1 MDGGYRGTI
10 GWRPSPQFDTLEKQQ
25 TKSELTTTTTNLQRT
40 LRTLVTLTCLA
51 SINLV
56 IAADIPTA
64 SPEDVG
70 MSSERLQ
77 QINIVMQRHIDAGDI
92 QGAVTVVARRGKLVH
107 FETHGLMD
115 VDTGKAMDPDA
126 IFIMM
131 SSTKPLLG
139 VAAMMMIEEGLIR
152 PEDPVSKYIPEFAN
166 MQVAVLKDPMDEEIS
181 PYSVRGDIPE
191 YRLVPAH
198 RDITIHDL
206 LTHTSGLASS
216 GLGSAIAGRRQRD
229 PGATI
234 ASEIPKYGS
243 NALDFQPGARWTYS
257 PGIGLNVVSR
267 IIEIVSGK
275 PFDEFISE
283 RILEP
288 LGMNSTYFN
297 VPPEFHNRRVNIDG
311 RDMSRFFDGP
321 PTTYFSASGGL
332 SSTAG
337 DYLRFEQMLAN
348 GGELFG
354 NRLLSP
360 RSVRMMSS
368 NQIGDLYKGFSRTQ
382 EGMGFGYTVGVTVDP
397 ITSNARR
404 SAGAFGWG
412 GAFGTRSWTDPE
424 EELTAVIMLQQPFGP
439 AQYDFENAVQ
449 AAIIE

>member
-1 MDGGYRGTI
+1 MITA
-10 GWRPSPQFDTLEKQQ
+10 
-25 TKSELTTTTTNLQRT
+25 NLQKISTMIIT
-40 LRTLVTLTCLA
+40 LLCLA
-51 SINLV
+51 AANLAT
-56 IAADIPTA
+56 AAEIPTA
-64 SPEDVG
+64 TPEEVG
-70 MSSERLQ
+70 MSSARLQ
-77 QINIVMQRHIDAGDI
+77 RINTVIQRHIDAGDI

-115 VDTGKAMDPDA
+115 VENGRAMQDDS

-152 PEDPVSKYIPEFAN
+152 PEDPVSKYIPEFAD
-166 MQVAVLKDPMDEEIS
+166 MQVAVLADPSANVS
-181 PYSVRGDIPE
+181 PYSVSSDDIPE
-191 YRLVPAH
+191 YRLVPAN
-198 RDITIHDL
+198 REITIHDL
-206 LTHTSGLASS
+206 LTHTSGLASG
-216 GLGSAIAGRRQRD
+216 GLGTAIAGRIPRD
-229 PGATI
+229 SGATI
-234 ASEIPKYGS
+234 SSEIPKYGAV
-243 NALDFQPGARWTYS
+243 ALDFQPGTRWKYS

-267 IIEIVSGK
+267 IIEIVSGM
-275 PFDEFISE
+275 PFDQFISE
-283 RILEP
+283 RILQP
-288 LGMNSTYFN
+288 LDMNSTYFN
-297 VPPEFHNRRVNIDG
+297 VPPEYQNRRVVIAD

-337 DYLRFEQMLAN
+337 DYLKFEQMLVN

-354 NRLLSP
+354 KRLLSP

-368 NQIGDLYKGFSRTQ
+368 NQIGDLYKGFSRSQ
-382 EGMGFGYTVGVTVDP
+382 LGMGFGYTVGVTVDP

-424 EELTAVIMLQQPFGP
+424 EELTAVIMLQQPFAP

-449 AAIIE
+449 QAIID